1 MSLIA
6 DTLYK
11 CSHFGDAATPDMVRK
26 ELADYSDYDIHQ
38 LCCTYTRQLGHL
50 GLQQEDLFTSA
61 KMQCLK
67 QLLPDLR
74 AKGHR

>member
-38 LCCTYTRQLGHL
+38 LCCTYT
-50 GLQQEDLFTSA
+50 S
-61 KMQCLK
+61 K
-67 QLLPDLR
+67 QSTAVNCSLSITPIFFDISQW
-74 AKGHR
+74 